1 MAQRRRVVR
10 PRRPSRAPFIILIA
24 AILALSIMLTASFIS
39 FIAEDLSMPNVNKLA
54 LTMSMYNSD
63 SVKVESVKETADM
76 FRALKLQQPKDEEDE
91 DVVTEHVKAETLV
104 AETKMVDDDYFDD
117 AIFIGDSVSVGLR
130 VYGVVPAKNVLA
142 AQNVGITSFTRDY
155 AVYTTTGSQKKT
167 VFDAIP
173 EAVPDPGKIY
183 ILIGANSMPGLSNK
197 AHIQYYGEFLDRL
210 MAAYPETIIY
220 VESLTPLAPT
230 SSYIRSSFNS
240 TKINEF
246 NDMLYELAK
255 EKGIYFLNVEDALK
269 DKNGNLLSDYD
280 AGDGLH
286 LKSNGHKAMYR
297 YYRKHAVQPDG
308 YIDKVV
314 K

>member
-1 MAQRRRVVR
+1 MAQRRKVVR
-10 PRRPSRAPFIILIA
+10 PRRASRAPFMILIT
-24 AILALSIMLTASFIS
+24 AIFVLSITLTSSFVS
-39 FIAEDLSMPNVNKLA
+39 FIAEDMSMPNVNKLA
-54 LTMSMYNSD
+54 LTVKTMYGD
-63 SVKVESVKETADM
+63 SVELPAIKETADM
-76 FRALKLQQPKDEEDE
+76 YRTLKLQQPKDETDE
-91 DVVTEHVKAETLV
+91 DVVTERVKAETWV
-104 AETKMVDDDYFDD
+104 AETKMVDDSYFDD
-117 AIFIGDSVSVGLR
+117 AVFIGDSVSVGLR
-130 VYGVVPAKNVLA
+130 VYGVVPKKNVLA

-197 AHIQYYGEFLDRL
+197 AHIEYYAEFLDRL
-210 MAAYPETIIY
+210 QAAYPETIIY
-220 VESLTPLAPT
+220 VESLTPLAAS
-230 SSYIRSSFNS
+230 SSYIRNSFNK

-255 EKGIYFLNVEDALK
+255 EKGIYFLNVEEALM
-269 DKNGNLLSDYD
+269 DKNGNLISDYD

-308 YIDKVV
+308 YIEKVV

>member
-1 MAQRRRVVR
+1 
-10 PRRPSRAPFIILIA
+10 
-24 AILALSIMLTASFIS
+24 
-39 FIAEDLSMPNVNKLA
+39 MPNVNKLA
-54 LTMSMYNSD
+54 LTFKTMYGD
-63 SVKVESVKETADM
+63 TVKVDSIKETADM
-76 FRALKLQQPKDEEDE
+76 YRALKLQNPEQDEDK
-91 DVVTEHVKAETLV
+91 DVVTERVKAQTLV
-104 AETKMVDDDYFDD
+104 AQTKAVDDDYFDD

-155 AVYTTTGSQKKT
+155 AVYTTTGAQKKT

-197 AHIQYYGEFLDRL
+197 SHIEYYGQFLDRL
-210 MAAYPETIIY
+210 KASYPETIIY
-220 VESLTPLAPT
+220 VESLTPLAAD
-230 SSYIRSSFNS
+230 SSYIRSGFNS
-240 TKINEF
+240 AKINEF
-246 NDMLYELAK
+246 NDMLYDLAK
-255 EKGIYFLNVEDALK
+255 EKGVYFLNVEDALK
-269 DKNGNLLSDYD
+269 DQNGYLISDYD

-286 LKSNGHKAMYR
+286 LKSNGHKAMYQ
-297 YYRKHAVQPDG
+297 YYRRHAVQADG